1 LRSAIIGPSDAPSL
15 QQSLFPGAK
24 YLELLEDV
32 MLPAR
37 PNRNPVPRRSVPV
50 FCTLLSFLLVL
61 SCNVWAQ
68 AQTSDLVRT
77 PVNLADRVPLT
88 GHHPAWANPQNDV
101 GALPADLSIERLTL
115 VLARPLQREQAYTQ
129 FLQDQQTPGSHNY
142 HHWLTPVEIGKRFGV
157 SSHDI
162 HAVTAWLQS
171 QGLQV
176 DSVSN
181 SQERILFS
189 GSASAIANAFG
200 TEMHYFMVSGEKRIS
215 ITADPQIPSAL
226 GQVVKSIS
234 GLFTVK
240 YYAQHGAETVHAQSH
255 NLAPD
260 SGVNP
265 TPDATFCNGSVCQN
279 VIFPAD
285 FATIYNTNGITGG
298 INGAG
303 QTIAIVGRSRVC
315 TADITNFAT
324 QAAVTANVPTVIVPS
339 AGIDPGPAAC
349 SGSASG
355 DQSEATL
362 DVTRSGSIAQGAT
375 ILLVASAD
383 SQTADGIG
391 TDVQYIVDTNPVPA
405 EIMSISFGGCEAQ
418 GGQSEVS
425 FWDALFK
432 QGAGEGISV
441 FVSSGDSGAAGCD
454 QSFAPPPVTQV
465 ASPNAICSSSYA
477 TCVGGTEFADSNPNL
492 YWSPNNGN
500 GFESALGYI
509 PEGAWNEPMNGTK
522 FQVAGTGGGVSSFI
536 ATPTW
541 QVGTGVPPGRT
552 GRYTPDVAFSASGHD
567 GYFGCL
573 AASGGS
579 CVVTNGSFSFEIFS
593 GTSASAPD
601 MAGITALL
609 DQKEGAGQ
617 GTLNPS
623 LYNLAATTS
632 NGVFND
638 VTVTSSGVSGCV
650 VTTAS
655 MCNNSTPSQ
664 TSLMNGQQGYLV
676 TTGYDEATGL
686 GSINIANLLTSWVS
700 TVAVTTT
707 KLTSLAP
714 ASVPAGS
721 TGPVVLTASV
731 TSGGGTPT
739 GSVNFF
745 NGGAVIGTG
754 VLSNGTATFSYNPS
768 ALAAG
773 SYSITAGYPWN
784 STFGNSTSTA
794 QTLNV
799 QGFKIAA
806 SPPIVTITAPGQSG
820 TTTLTVT
827 PLGGFSQTISYSCN
841 STTLPSEASCTFAA
855 ASATTETLT
864 ITTTAASTG
873 LNRSPFGRGNGIFY
887 ALLLP
892 GVLGLMLSAGNRKRP
907 LRGGRAL
914 GLVVVLTVTLWAAGC
929 GGGGSSS
936 GGGGTSNP
944 GTPAGTSSVT
954 VTATAGSVSNPV
966 QITLTV
972 Q

>member
-1 LRSAIIGPSDAPSL
+1 LSSAIIGPSDAPSL
-15 QQSLFPGAK
+15 QQPLFPGAN

-37 PNRNPVPRRSVPV
+37 PKRNPVPRRSVPV
-50 FCTLLSFLLVL
+50 FCALLSFLLALSSSVL
-61 SCNVWAQ
+61 VQ
-68 AQTSDLVRT
+68 AQTSDLVRM
-77 PVNLADRVPLT
+77 PVNPADRVPLT

-129 FLQDQQTPGSHNY
+129 FLQDQQTLGSPNY

-171 QGLQV
+171 QGLRV

-200 TEMHYFMVSGEKRIS
+200 TEMHYFIVSGEKRIS
-215 ITADPQIPSAL
+215 ITADPQIPAAL
-226 GQVVKSIS
+226 GQVLKSIS

-240 YYAQHGAETVHAQSH
+240 YYAQHRSETVHAQS
-255 NLAPD
+255 NNFSSN

-265 TPDATFCNGSVCQN
+265 TPEATFCNGSVCQN

-285 FATIYNTNGITGG
+285 FATIYNTNGVTGG

-324 QAAVTANVPTVIVPS
+324 QAAVTANVPIVTVPS

-383 SQTADGIG
+383 SQTADGIS

-405 EIMSISFGGCEAQ
+405 QIMSISFGGCEAQ
-418 GGQSEVS
+418 GGLSEVS

-454 QSFAPPPVTQV
+454 QAFAPPPATQTL
-465 ASPNAICSSSYA
+465 SPNAICSSSYA
-477 TCVGGTEFADSNPNL
+477 TCVGGTEFADANENL
-492 YWSPNNGN
+492 YWNPNNGA
-500 GFESALGYI
+500 GFESAIRYI
-509 PEGAWNEPMNGTK
+509 PEGAWNEPMNGMK
-522 FQVAGTGGGVSSFI
+522 LQVAGTGGGVSKFI

-541 QVGTGVPPGRT
+541 QVGTGVPPQRA
-552 GRYTPDVAFSASGHD
+552 GRYTPDVAFSASSHD

-617 GTLNPS
+617 GTLNPG

-638 VTVTSSGVSGCV
+638 VTVASSGVTGCTL
-650 VTTAS
+650 TTPS
-655 MCNNSTPSQ
+655 MCNNSTPGA
-664 TSLMNGQQGYLV
+664 TL
-676 TTGYDEATGL
+676 TTGLPGYMVNVGFDEATGW
-686 GSINIANLLTSWVS
+686 GSINVANLLTSWVS
-700 TVAVTTT
+700 TVTATTT
-707 KLTSLAP
+707 KLTSLSP
-714 ASVPAGS
+714 TSVTAGS
-721 TGPVVLTASV
+721 TGPIVLAATV
-731 TSGGGTPT
+731 TSGAGTPT
-739 GSVNFF
+739 GNLNFF
-745 NGGAVIGTG
+745 NDGALIGTG
-754 VLSNGTATFSYNPS
+754 VLSNGTATFNYNPS
-768 ALAAG
+768 ALAG
-773 SYSITAGYPWN
+773 GTYSITAGYPWN
-784 STFGNSTSTA
+784 STFGNSTSSA
-794 QTLNV
+794 QSLGV

-806 SPPIVTITAPGQSG
+806 TPATVTITAPGQSG
-820 TTTLTVT
+820 MTTLTVT

-841 STTLPSEASCTFAA
+841 STTLLSEASCTFAA
-855 ASATTETLT
+855 ASATSETLT
-864 ITTTAASTG
+864 ITTTAASTR
-873 LNRSPFGRGNGIFY
+873 LNRSPFRHGNGIFY

-892 GVLGLMLSAGNRKRP
+892 GVLGLMVSAGNRKRRW
-907 LRGGRAL
+907 RGGL
-914 GLVVVLTVTLWAAGC
+914 GLVVVLALTLCAPGC
-929 GGGGSSS
+929 GGGSSS
-936 GGGGTSNP
+936 SNSGKTGNP
-944 GTPAGTSSVT
+944 GTPAGTTSVT
-954 VTATAGSVSNPV
+954 VTATAGSVTNPV